1 MDIKSKVALILGII
15 VIGLVFYSASN
26 SIVPSLLVGNAAE
39 RGTCF
44 DTDAGVDEFMKG
56 TVSGTFN
63 NGVDYERTDY
73 CIDSWQL
80 KEYRCDATSS
90 TGFEIGSEA
99 IGEGK
104 FILCDNGCQD
114 GACCLNKNCEG

>member
-80 KEYRCDATSS
+80 KEYRCDEQRKMNWYS
-90 TGFEIGSEA
+90 EIVICE
-99 IGEGK
+99 K
-104 FILCDNGCQD
+104 GCLN
-114 GACCLNKNCEG
+114 GACIQ